1 MGEALAKKSTGTSY
15 VLMLKGQPINNF
27 WKDNEYPSLK
37 DRVKVIAINAVRKRS
52 REQQSIR
59 RYGPKL
65 YNET

>member
-52 REQQSIR
+52 RE
-59 RYGPKL
+59 
-65 YNET
+65 